1 MYNYKKMITKEEI
14 IKIAQLSKLHVTED
28 ELESYSKQI
37 SQILQYMS
45 QLNEVD
51 TENVDEFSNK
61 LFNNSQNLRQDSIES
76 SLDREKALKNA
87 PESDGVYNKVPKIIN
102 EED

>member
-1 MYNYKKMITKEEI
+1 MITKEEI
-14 IKIAQLSKLHVTED
+14 IKIAKLSKLHVEEN
-28 ELESYSKQI
+28 ELESYSEQI
-37 SQILQYMS
+37 SKILHYMS

>member
-14 IKIAQLSKLHVTED
+14 IKIAKLSKLHVTET
-28 ELESYSKQI
+28 ELESYSEQI
-37 SQILQYMS
+37 SKILHYMS

-51 TENVDEFSNK
+51 TEKVDEFSNK
-61 LFNNSQNLRQDSIES
+61 LFNNSQNLRQDIIES

>member
-1 MYNYKKMITKEEI
+1 
-14 IKIAQLSKLHVTED
+14 
-28 ELESYSKQI
+28 
-37 SQILQYMS
+37 MS

>member
-1 MYNYKKMITKEEI
+1 MITKEEI
-14 IKIAQLSKLHVTED
+14 IKIAKLSKLHVTEN

-37 SQILQYMS
+37 SKILEYMS

-51 TENVDEFSNK
+51 TENIDEFSNK
-61 LFNNSQNLRQDSIES
+61 LFNNSQNLRQDIIES
-76 SLDREKALKNA
+76 SLDREKGLKNA

>member
-14 IKIAQLSKLHVTED
+14 IKIAQLSKLHVTEN

-37 SQILQYMS
+37 SKILQYMS
-45 QLNEVD
+45 QLNELD

-61 LFNNSQNLRQDSIES
+61 LFNNSQNLRQDIIES
-76 SLDREKALKNA
+76 SIDREKALKNA
-87 PESDGVYNKVPKIIN
+87 PESDGVYNKVPKVIT

>member
-14 IKIAQLSKLHVTED
+14 IKIAKLSKLHVTEN

-37 SQILQYMS
+37 SKILQYMS

-51 TENVDEFSNK
+51 
-61 LFNNSQNLRQDSIES
+61 SIYES
-76 SLDREKALKNA
+76 T
-87 PESDGVYNKVPKIIN
+87 
-102 EED
+102 

>member
-1 MYNYKKMITKEEI
+1 MITKEEI
-14 IKIAQLSKLHVTED
+14 IKIAKLSKLHVAEN
-28 ELESYSKQI
+28 ELESYSEQI
-37 SQILQYMS
+37 SKILHYMS

-61 LFNNSQNLRQDSIES
+61 LFNNSQNLRQDIIES

>member
-1 MYNYKKMITKEEI
+1 MITKEEI
-14 IKIAQLSKLHVTED
+14 IKIAKLSKLHVAEN
-28 ELESYSKQI
+28 ELESYSEQI
-37 SQILQYMS
+37 SKILHYMS